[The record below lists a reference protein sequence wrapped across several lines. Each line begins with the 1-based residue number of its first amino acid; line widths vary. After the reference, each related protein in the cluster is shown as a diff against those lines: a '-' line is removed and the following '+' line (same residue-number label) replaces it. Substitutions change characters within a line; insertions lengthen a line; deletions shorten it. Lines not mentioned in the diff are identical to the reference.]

1 MKEKLLKSL
10 ETMTKA
16 ELCKEIGISFNTLN
30 KFLSEDY
37 STIRSNSI
45 DKVKDYYADYYKE
58 AKEEE
63 LKQRLENKIDTS
75 NKTVDN
81 SVSYI
86 SVKIDIP
93 KLNKDEASF
102 VDTLNKGDMVEKI
115 GSLGYINYVLKS
127 KSRSFIYWR
136 SVLMKDRS
144 YSDIDDMV
152 DRLSRAVLCSAYTLD
167 EEKELCQIKLPSEHY
182 LCKYNNGDIGWSVE
196 PNKFTVVSTREDLEE
211 KYPEYSSFIV
221 EKQKEEKVKRG
232 FTINERTR

>member
-1 MKEKLLKSL
+1 MKEKLLRSL

-16 ELCKEIGISFNTLN
+16 ELCKKIGISINTLN

-63 LKQRLENKIDTS
+63 LKQRLKNKIDTS

-81 SVSYI
+81 SVNYI
-86 SVKIDIP
+86 SVKIYIP
-93 KLNKDEASF
+93 KLNKEEASF

-127 KSRSFIYWR
+127 KSRTFIYWR

-167 EEKELCQIKLPSEHY
+167 EEKTLCQIKLPSEHY

-232 FTINERTR
+232 FTISERTR

>member
-1 MKEKLLKSL
+1 
-10 ETMTKA
+10 MTKA

-30 KFLSEDY
+30 KFLTDNY

-45 DKVKDYYADYYKE
+45 DKVKDYYIDDYRK

-63 LKQRLENKIDTS
+63 RTYRVNTS
-75 NKTVDN
+75 IKTVDN
-81 SVSYI
+81 SVNYI

-127 KSRSFIYWR
+127 KSRTFIYWR

-167 EEKELCQIKLPSEHY
+167 EEKALYQIKLPSEHY

-196 PNKFTVVSTREDLEE
+196 PNKFTIVSTREDLEE
-211 KYPEYSSFIV
+211 KYPEYSNFIV

-232 FTINERTR
+232 FTISERTR

>member
-16 ELCKEIGISFNTLN
+16 ELCKAIGISYNTLN
-30 KFLSEDY
+30 KFLSEDFA
-37 STIRSNSI
+37 TIRSDSI
-45 DKVKDYYADYYKE
+45 DKVKDYYIDDYKAEKE
-58 AKEEE
+58 KD
-63 LKQRLENKIDTS
+63 LTNRVDTS

-81 SVSYI
+81 SVNYI

-167 EEKELCQIKLPSEHY
+167 EEKALCQIKLPSEHY

-232 FTINERTR
+232 FTISERTR

>member
-1 MKEKLLKSL
+1 
-10 ETMTKA
+10 MTKA
-16 ELCKEIGISFNTLN
+16 ELCKKIGISFNTLN

-81 SVSYI
+81 SLNFI

-102 VDTLNKGDMVEKI
+102 VDTLNKSTMTEKVS
-115 GSLGYINYVLKS
+115 SLGYINYILKS
-127 KSRSFIYWR
+127 KTQSFIYWR
-136 SVLMKDRS
+136 SILMRNRN
-144 YSDIDDMV
+144 YSEVDDMV
-152 DRLSRAVLCSAYTLD
+152 DRLGRAVLCSAYTV
-167 EEKELCQIKLPSEHY
+167 EEERTLYYVKLPSEHY
-182 LCKYNNGDIGWSVE
+182 LCKYDNGDIGWSVE
-196 PNKFTVVSTREDLEE
+196 PNKYTVVSTKEDLEE

-221 EKQKEEKVKRG
+221 EKPKEEKVKRG
-232 FTINERTR
+232 FTISERTR

>member
-30 KFLSEDY
+30 KFLTSDLETVRVDA
-37 STIRSNSI
+37 IN
-45 DKVKDYYADYYKE
+45 KVKDYYSK
-58 AKEEE
+58 
-63 LKQRLENKIDTS
+63 LEIGKKVDTS
-75 NKTVDN
+75 IKTGDN
-81 SVSYI
+81 SVNYI

-167 EEKELCQIKLPSEHY
+167 EEKALCHIKLPSEHY